1 MIADDRQQKL
11 PVVGEIHI
19 NGQPS
24 ADSVNRATML
34 GVMREGRR
42 RVVVEGVEPEI
53 DAGRFPVKRTPGET
67 VRVEA
72 DIFADGHD
80 EIAAVLLYRA
90 ADEQVWRETPMRL
103 LVNDRW
109 RGEFR
114 IERLHPH
121 LYSLEGWIDHFHTW
135 TRDLVKR
142 LEAGQ
147 DVSIDL
153 RVGAALVRAA
163 ARRAE
168 GQDAAAL
175 QQAVRDLTGSG
186 GSEMALSP
194 ELAALVARYPDRR
207 FATRYDRELPVA
219 VDRERARF
227 SAWYEMFP
235 RSASPEP
242 GRHGTFADVE
252 ARLPYVAEMGFDV
265 LYLAPIHPIG
275 TSFRKGPNNTL
286 TANAEDPGSPWA
298 IGGPEG
304 GHTAIHPQLGTLED
318 FRRLVQAAQQHGLEI
333 AMDIAFQASPEHP
346 YVQQHPEWFRMR
358 PDGTVQYAE
367 NPPKKYQDIYP
378 FEFESPAWRA
388 LWTELRDVFKFW
400 IEQGVRIFRIDN
412 PHTKPFGFWEWV
424 IGELKA
430 EHPELIF
437 LSEAFTR
444 PKVMY
449 RLAKLGFT
457 QSYTYFAWRNQPW
470 ELRQYFT
477 ELTRTRVR
485 EFFRPNLWTNTQ
497 DILTEFVQTGGR
509 AGSAVRFVLA
519 ATLGAN
525 YGMFGPAFE
534 LVETAPLAPGREE
547 YLHSEKYEV
556 RHWDLERPGSLR
568 PLITRINGIRKDH
581 PALQQDRTLRFLNT
595 DNEMLLAYTK
605 TAPDGSDLM
614 LTIVNLDPRWRQ
626 AGWIELPVESVPG
639 EPVYPV
645 RDLLNETVYT
655 WRAGAWNYVEL
666 DPAITPAHVF
676 HVSRTLIPEETVGG

>member
-1 MIADDRQQKL
+1 
-11 PVVGEIHI
+11 
-19 NGQPS
+19 
-24 ADSVNRATML
+24 ML

-42 RVVVEGVEPEI
+42 RVVIEGVEPEI
-53 DAGRFPVKRTPGET
+53 DAGRFPVKRTPGEM

-80 EIAAVLLYRA
+80 EIAAVVLYRA
-90 ADEQVWRETPMRL
+90 ADEPAWREAPMRL

-163 ARRAE
+163 ARRAQ

-175 QQAVRDLTGSG
+175 QQAVRDLTGSSG
-186 GSEMALSP
+186 PEMALSP

-252 ARLPYVAEMGFDV
+252 ARLPYVAGMGFDV
-265 LYLAPIHPIG
+265 LYLPPIHPIG

-286 TANAEDPGSPWA
+286 TSSAEDPGSPWA
-298 IGGPEG
+298 IGGSEG

-318 FRRLVQAAQQHGLEI
+318 FRRLVQAAQQHGLEV

-388 LWTELRDVFKFW
+388 LWTELCDVFKFW

-437 LSEAFTR
+437 LAEAFTR

-449 RLAKLGFT
+449 CLAKLGFS

-470 ELRQYFT
+470 ELRQYFN

-509 AGSAVRFVLA
+509 GGSAVRFVLA

-525 YGMFGPAFE
+525 YGIFGPAFE
-534 LVETAPLAPGREE
+534 LVETVPLAAGREE

-568 PLITRINGIRKDH
+568 PLITRINSIRKEH
-581 PALQQDRTLRFLNT
+581 PAFQQDRTLRFLNT
-595 DNEMLLAYTK
+595 DNEMLLAYAK

-626 AGWIELPVESVPG
+626 SGWIELPVESVPG

-655 WRAGAWNYVEL
+655 WRASAWNYVEL